1 MSLPRFALPDSVPL
15 AENTVLPLDAGQ
27 IKHLLALRLVP
38 GDSLEAHTPSGI
50 WRAELADVS
59 RHSASVRLVAPIN
72 ENREAPIE
80 IHACLPVTAQLGL
93 WDDFLPGV
101 VELGAT
107 LIQPVIYERSQYD
120 KRKVD
125 ARLGRWRRIILTAC
139 EQSHR
144 TRIPILHPPV
154 LLESL
159 QSWSAAQRW
168 VAYELRTGE
177 PNPNLALESL
187 AFTHGPEG
195 GIADA
200 EIALLHKSGW
210 KPVSLGK
217 SILRAA
223 TCPAAILGAVQMELG
238 RLNRCF

>member
-1 MSLPRFALPDSVPL
+1 MSLPRFVLPDSIHPV
-15 AENTVLPLDAGQ
+15 ENTVLSLDTWQ
-27 IKHLLALRLVP
+27 IKHLSALRLVP
-38 GDSLEAHTPSGI
+38 GDSLEVHTPSGI

-59 RHSASVRLVAPIN
+59 RQGASIRLVAPIN

-80 IHACLPVTAQLGL
+80 IHACLPITVQLGL
-93 WDDFLPGV
+93 WDEFLPGA

-107 LIQPVIYERSQYD
+107 VIQPVIYERSQYN

-125 ARLGRWRRIILTAC
+125 SRLERWRRIILTAC

-154 LLESL
+154 PIESL
-159 QSWSAAQRW
+159 QSWNAVQRW
-168 VAYELRTGE
+168 VAYELKTGKL
-177 PNPNLALESL
+177 NPSLTLESL

-200 EIALLHKSGW
+200 EIELLRKSGW
-210 KPVSLGK
+210 TPVSLGK

-238 RLNRCF
+238 RLC